1 MKKIIVI
8 LVLFIFFI
16 GCEEVIEVELDN
28 SEPQIV
34 IEAVVSDNPQNNRVV
49 ITKTTDFYSPGQY
62 ENISGAEII
71 VTENNGTS
79 FNFEETFPG
88 NYTNEILSAKIGSQY
103 QISVNINGKTYT
115 ATSSLPQLLVLDSIS
130 VKGEKRPFQDELDYE
145 YHAYFQ
151 DNPGVEDYARF
162 KLYIN
167 GIERG
172 GIFRYDD
179 RLTDGRYI
187 DFWRFFFEPEDDVKP
202 GDTVTIELITID
214 KNSFEY
220 FDTLRRVLA
229 TSTGGPFGSTTPSNP
244 ITNWDNGALG
254 YFSVQS
260 INSKSTTIE

>member
-1 MKKIIVI
+1 MKKII
-8 LVLFIFFI
+8 LVLISFFLFIS
-16 GCEEVIEVELDN
+16 CEEVIEVELD
-28 SEPQIV
+28 SAVPQIV
-34 IEAVVSDNPQNNRVV
+34 IEAVVTQNPENNRVI
-49 ITKTTDFYSPGQY
+49 ITRTTDFYKPGEY
-62 ENISGAEII
+62 EEINGAEVV
-71 VTENNGTS
+71 VTELNGES
-79 FNFEETFPG
+79 FAFEETFPG
-88 NYTNEILSAKIGSQY
+88 IYTNKNLGAKIGIEY
-103 QISVNINGKTYT
+103 QIKVNLDGKSYT
-115 ATSSLPQLLVLDSIS
+115 ATSYLPQPLVLDSIS
-130 VKGEKRPFQDELDYE
+130 IKGEKRPFQDELDYE

-151 DNPGVEDYARF
+151 DNPGAEDYARF

-187 DFWRFFFEPEDDVKP
+187 DYWRFFFEPEDDIKP
-202 GDTVTIELITID
+202 GDLVTIELITID

-244 ITNWDNGALG
+244 ITNWNNGALG

-260 INSKSTTIE
+260 INSKSAVIE